1 MQEIDEKTLKRN
13 LRIDAHGVGIPTGAA
28 NIFVDKTVKDALKSL
43 KDKSIITEKDLDRAI
58 VKELKKYNPD
68 LAYVYKNRDTII

>member
-1 MQEIDEKTLKRN
+1 MQEIDEKNIKRN

-28 NIFVDKTVKDALKSL
+28 NIFVDKTIKDTLKSL
-43 KDKSIITEKDLDRAI
+43 KGKPIITEKDLDRAI